1 MEENP
6 LLKIQTSSYK
16 KFAICKHEWKCSNS
30 DSAEN
35 GGKGSLVICAEH
47 LLQHRLEA
55 WFIPNNFDFTL
66 PLQDHRY
73 TKLVSKDLLIPEY
86 RSNVRDRYEEP
97 KDNVKDRGIFDSVEL
112 VWLREPQFFDFEADS
127 EDSSR
132 PESSHVKLTLSNFLE
147 ILTGWKPLVVFSATE
162 VTQQK
167 EKWAIWRTSSKGPVD
182 VLCFQKGEEKRIAI
196 RRIAKDESTIEWM
209 TATLESSL
217 DTKPSVLDMTVK
229 SRQNGR
235 KLALA
240 TVTATEGAAGKP
252 TQQSEHWSF
261 RVEGAARD
269 IDCKLNGYV
278 KAERS

>member
-1 MEENP
+1 M
-6 LLKIQTSSYK
+6 
-16 KFAICKHEWKCSNS
+16 
-30 DSAEN
+30 
-35 GGKGSLVICAEH
+35 
-47 LLQHRLEA
+47 
-55 WFIPNNFDFTL
+55 
-66 PLQDHRY
+66 
-73 TKLVSKDLLIPEY
+73 
-86 RSNVRDRYEEP
+86 RDRYEEP

-127 EDSSR
+127 EDISR
-132 PESSHVKLTLSNFLE
+132 PQSSHVKLTLPNFLE
-147 ILTGWKPLVVFSATE
+147 ALTGWKPLVVFSATE
-162 VTQQK
+162 VAQK
-167 EKWAIWRTSSKGPVD
+167 KERWAIRRTQNKGPAD
-182 VLCFQKGEEKRIAI
+182 VLCFQKNVEKRIAI
-196 RRIAKDESTIEWM
+196 RMIEKDESDIKWI

-217 DTKPSVLDMTVK
+217 DTEPSVLDMTLN

-240 TVTATEGAAGKP
+240 SVTATEGDTGKP